1 MLEDKRAQDHHPRA
15 LLMLLLILPLL
26 LVFLLAVGLVLV
38 PLSLWQRY
46 RYGHKRRRAFGWLVQ
61 LNAWML
67 LLTLPGFLAAAWLGS
82 VWSEDALRDAAIG
95 LLAGGLLGFLGLWLT
110 RFERLQGA
118 LHYTPNRWLVLA
130 LTLLVALRIVLGF
143 WWTWHRCPGCQVSRS
158 SCPRWHSD
166 SCRSSPVSTTCHRRS
181 GRRDTGPCWNPG

>member
-1 MLEDKRAQDHHPRA
+1 MP
-15 LLMLLLILPLL
+15 LLILPLL
-26 LVFLLAVGLVLV
+26 LVFLLAVGLVRV

-46 RYGHKRRRAFGWLVQ
+46 RQGHKRRRAFGWLVQ

-82 VWSEDALRDAAIG
+82 IWSADALRDAAIG
-95 LLAGGLLGFLGLWLT
+95 LLTGALLGLLGLWLT

-130 LTLLVALRIVLGF
+130 LTVLVALRIVLGA
-143 WWTWHRCPGCQVSRS
+143 WWAWHRASGGQVEAS
-158 SCPRWHSD
+158 SWQQLMEAGGLWAVGGVLLGYALAYAWGLR
-166 SCRSSPVSTTCHRRS
+166 HRYLQYLR
-181 GRRDTGPCWNPG
+181 PIVL